1 MEMVL
6 SIEVFIASYD
16 GYDKELSIDVA
27 FLVGLGEHLL
37 VPEGPRLV
45 RPGDLTFVWNHRKF
59 ALVFGRVE
67 FGT

>member
-27 FLVGLGEHLL
+27 FLVGLGEQLL

-45 RPGDLTFVWNHRKF
+45 RPGDFNLR
-59 ALVFGRVE
+59 LE
-67 FGT
+67 PS